1 MLKMFLVQHNLS
13 FDCQPSRLCIIG
25 RVEISWLEGRAQDDP
40 VAMGVCAIAI
50 IPVILMF
57 LEITDQYPHETSKA
71 TTYADDFRVAGTVK
85 GIKYCWEQLC
95 QLDPLFA

>member
-1 MLKMFLVQHNLS
+1 
-13 FDCQPSRLCIIG
+13 
-25 RVEISWLEGRAQDDP
+25 
-40 VAMGVCAIAI
+40 MGVCAIAI

-85 GIKYCWEQLC
+85 GIKYC
-95 QLDPLFA
+95 